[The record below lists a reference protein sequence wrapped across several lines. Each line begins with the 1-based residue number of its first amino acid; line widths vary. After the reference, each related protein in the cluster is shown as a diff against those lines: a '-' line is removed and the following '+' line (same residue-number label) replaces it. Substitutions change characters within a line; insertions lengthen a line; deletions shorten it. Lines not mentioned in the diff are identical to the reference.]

1 MSIYETPDSLR
12 FIVVTDYDIS
22 TSDISAHTVEIC
34 AGVIKVVVRCGGGGI
49 GGEMEV
55 GDLWRFRLPELMVP
69 GLATASFGGGELVVT
84 VPKEAFVDEGVW
96 VSNGNSNV
104 VLVQ

>member
-1 MSIYETPDSLR
+1 MSIYETSDSLR
-12 FIVVTDYDIS
+12 FIVVTDDDIS

-34 AGVIKVVVRCGGGGI
+34 AGVIKVVVRCGGGI
-49 GGEMEV
+49 GEMEV
-55 GDLWRFRLPELMVP
+55 DELWRFRLPEYTVP
-69 GLATASFGGGELVVT
+69 ELATASFGGGELVVT

-96 VSNGNSNV
+96 GNNGNGNV